1 MVSVLQ
7 KSSNRI
13 NAQKS
18 TGPKSATGKRRA
30 AKNARRH
37 GVSAGEFEADV
48 CWSFY
53 QCIVGDPGVAPYNA
67 VGARHH
73 KKAMRLARCEALL
86 QRVCNKL
93 IRLDQKISGHL
104 SRISERGLG
113 SEREEALAQIIAEVG
128 LPANIARQPGHWIFR
143 YIKIEGDLTL
153 LEPFRNAIKERRI
166 LLRYRAEA
174 AAARSK
180 ALKHWLE
187 ADGKDDYD
195 WSGGEALVGTHYPVS
210 T

>member
-1 MVSVLQ
+1 MVSALQ
-7 KSSNRI
+7 KSTNRR

-18 TGPKSATGKRRA
+18 TGPKSVTRKRRA

-37 GVSAGEFEADV
+37 GLSAGEFEADV

-53 QCIVGDPGVAPYNA
+53 QCIIGDAGVAPCSA
-67 VGARHH
+67 VGTRHH
-73 KKAMRLARCEALL
+73 KEAMRLARCEARL

-93 IRLDQKISGHL
+93 ICLDQKISGHL

-113 SEREEALAQIIAEVG
+113 SEREEVLAQLIAEVG

-143 YIKIEGDLTL
+143 HIRIEGDLTL
-153 LEPFRNAIKERRI
+153 LEPLRNAIKERRI

-174 AAARSK
+174 GAARSK

-195 WSGGEALVGTHYPVS
+195 
-210 T
+210 